1 MILKK
6 NILLSRFDK
15 IPMAAKAGIVF
26 LVCAFLQKGISTL
39 TTPIFTRLL
48 STEEHGAYNVYV
60 SWSSIIAIFITLKIP
75 ASVLQ
80 QAYVK
85 FSEERNL
92 LAASMQGLSLGLC
105 LVAAVIYS
113 INTAFWNKITGLTT
127 DIFLVMLI
135 GIWATNVYEIWAQG
149 ERTNF
154 QWKKVATITI
164 FTTLLKPLCGIIA
177 ILLFPAQKVKARI
190 VSLVAVEVIAYI
202 GLFFSQ
208 LTKGHFFVKKYWK
221 YALIF
226 AIPLIPHYLSQQ
238 VLSQT
243 DRLMINAL
251 CGSGDAGIYSL
262 AYQVAMVMTL
272 FNSAMSS
279 TLNPWIYKQIK
290 NKTFEKIA
298 PTVEMLMVILM
309 ALSFSM
315 IIFAPE
321 IIAIFA
327 PASYFN
333 AIWAIPPVAM
343 SCVFMYLYGVF
354 VCFEFY
360 YEKKSYIVYAS
371 VTGAIL
377 NVVLNALMI
386 PRFGYM
392 AASYT
397 TLICY
402 IIFCVMHYIFM
413 RKTCKQC
420 NAPVDVFPIAKLVM
434 LSVVYILLGL
444 IITLLYGM
452 FIARI
457 ILFVIILIIIVT
469 QKDEIIA
476 MLKEIKKSKK

>member
-1 MILKK
+1 MKK
-6 NILLSRFDK
+6 RLVEKFEK
-15 IPMAAKAGIVF
+15 IPAAAKAGFVF

-48 STEEHGAYNVYV
+48 STEEYGSYNVYV

-75 ASVLQ
+75 SSVLQ

-85 FSEERNL
+85 FSDEKKQ
-92 LAASMQGLSLGLC
+92 LASSMQGLSLVLC
-105 LVAAVIYS
+105 LLATVIYV
-113 INTAFWNKITGLTT
+113 INTSFWNKATGLTT
-127 DIFLVMLI
+127 DVFLVMIL

-154 QWKKVATITI
+154 QWKKVAAITVLTTI
-164 FTTLLKPLCGIIA
+164 LKPTCGIIA
-177 ILLFPAQKVKARI
+177 ILLFPEQKVNARI
-190 VSLVAVEVIAYI
+190 FSLVAVEVIAYI

-208 LTKGHFFVKKYWK
+208 LEKGNFYVKKFWK
-221 YALIF
+221 YALVF

-243 DRLMINAL
+243 DRLMINAI
-251 CGSGDAGIYSL
+251 CGAGDAGIYSL

-290 NKTFEKIA
+290 NRSFEKIA
-298 PTVEMLMVILM
+298 PTVEILM
-309 ALSFSM
+309 ALLMALSLSM

-327 PASYFN
+327 PSSYYA

-343 SCVFMYLYGVF
+343 SCVFMFLYSVF

-360 YEKKSYIVYAS
+360 YEKRSYIVYAS
-371 VTGAIL
+371 VAGAALNVIL
-377 NVVLNALMI
+377 NAIMI
-386 PRFGYM
+386 PIFGYV

-402 IIFCVMHYIFM
+402 IVFCVMHFIFM
-413 RKTCKQC
+413 RKTCKISD
-420 NAPVDVFPIAKLVM
+420 APIDVFPIGKLIVP
-434 LSVVYILLGL
+434 SVAYILGGL
-444 IITLLYGM
+444 VITLLYNAL
-452 FIARI
+452 IARVLI
-457 ILFVIILIIIVT
+457 FCIVIVVLVTQRKKIVNILIDVR
-469 QKDEIIA
+469 
-476 MLKEIKKSKK
+476 KSKK

>member
-1 MILKK
+1 MKK
-6 NILLSRFDK
+6 KLVEKFEK
-15 IPMAAKAGIVF
+15 IPAAAKAGFVF

-48 STEEHGAYNVYV
+48 STEEYGTYNVYV

-75 ASVLQ
+75 SSVLQ

-85 FSEERNL
+85 FSDEKNQ
-92 LAASMQGLSLGLC
+92 LASSMQGLSLVLC
-105 LVAAVIYS
+105 LLATAIYVINKS
-113 INTAFWNKITGLTT
+113 FWNKATGLTT
-127 DIFLVMLI
+127 DVFLVMII

-154 QWKKVATITI
+154 QWKKVAAITVLTTI
-164 FTTLLKPLCGIIA
+164 LKPTCGIIA
-177 ILLFPAQKVKARI
+177 ILLFPEQKVNARI
-190 VSLVAVEVIAYI
+190 FSLVAVEVISYI
-202 GLFFSQ
+202 GLFFLQ
-208 LTKGHFFVKKYWK
+208 LSKGNFYVKKFWK
-221 YALIF
+221 YALVF

-243 DRLMINAL
+243 DRLMINAI
-251 CGSGDAGIYSL
+251 CGKGDAGIYSL

-290 NKTFEKIA
+290 NRSFEKIA
-298 PTVEMLMVILM
+298 PTVEILM
-309 ALSFSM
+309 ALLMALSLSM

-327 PASYFN
+327 PSSYYA

-343 SCVFMYLYGVF
+343 SCVFMFLYSVF

-360 YEKKSYIVYAS
+360 YEKRSYIVYAS
-371 VTGAIL
+371 VVGAALNVIL
-377 NVVLNALMI
+377 NAIMI
-386 PRFGYM
+386 PIFGYV

-402 IIFCVMHYIFM
+402 IVFCVMHFIFM
-413 RKTCKQC
+413 RKACKFS
-420 NAPVDVFPIAKLVM
+420 DVPIKLFPIGKLIV
-434 LSVVYILLGL
+434 LSVAYILGGL
-444 IITLLYGM
+444 VITLLYNAL
-452 FIARI
+452 IARVLI
-457 ILFVIILIIIVT
+457 FCIVIVALVTHRKKIMNILIDVR
-469 QKDEIIA
+469 
-476 MLKEIKKSKK
+476 KSKK